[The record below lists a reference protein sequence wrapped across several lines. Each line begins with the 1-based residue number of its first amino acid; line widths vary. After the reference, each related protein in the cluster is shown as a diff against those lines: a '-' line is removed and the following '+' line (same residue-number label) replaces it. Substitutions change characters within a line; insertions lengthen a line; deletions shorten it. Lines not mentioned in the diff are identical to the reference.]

1 MKSADDTKLGSTVF
15 TINCLTMDQA
25 AKLDTSFRGE
35 GGSGESYI
43 GGKSKWNYRKLK

>member
-1 MKSADDTKLGSTVF
+1 MLMKSADDTKLGSTVF
-15 TINCLTMDQA
+15 TINDNGSGSQTDI
-25 AKLDTSFRGE
+25 SIRGE

>member
-1 MKSADDTKLGSTVF
+1 MILNWEVLFSLLMTV
-15 TINCLTMDQA
+15 DQA
-25 AKLDTSFRGE
+25 AKLDTSIRGE

>member
-15 TINCLTMDQA
+15 TINDNESGSQTTPA
-25 AKLDTSFRGE
+25 SVRGE

-43 GGKSKWNYRKLK
+43 GGKSIRNYRKLK